1 MPLRVEKTGIDYS
14 VVTASLKFGFLL
26 TEQSDFRKPLKI
38 NIFSGNLDKRSRII
52 LKVTGGDNLSGSHR
66 AGYHEN
72 HWEAVVPV
80 QPKSCCIFTP
90 IGILSVLKP

>member
-38 NIFSGNLDKRSRII
+38 NILGGKVDERSRII
-52 LKVTGGDNLSGSHR
+52 LKVKR
-66 AGYHEN
+66 APDHT
-72 HWEAVVPV
+72 
-80 QPKSCCIFTP
+80 IR
-90 IGILSVLKP
+90 